1 MDVYYSDSKSKDQ
14 VVFKLL
20 NFYHRLSEKDVITIK
35 LAMIFIPV
43 LLILILNFFIHT
55 KIILTILGVNLFS
68 IVALIYSVFILFEI
82 LNKETGNERMIEIA
96 DAIREGSEGFFMTQY
111 TTIIQLS
118 LVFGVGIF
126 LFYLG
131 REVTPDETMT
141 SLLGSTWISIFIMFS
156 FFMGAL
162 CSGIS
167 GYAGMWVSVRTNI
180 RVAAAAMKCYNEA
193 LTLCF
198 NGGLFA
204 AVINVALAIYGISS
218 LFLFIYFYIWINT
231 SGQHLEIPYEN
242 IPMLLVGFSFGAS
255 FVAMFAQLGGGIYTK
270 AADVGADLI
279 GKIEMGIQEDDARNP
294 AVIADLVG
302 DNVGDC
308 AGQAADLF
316 ESISAEIISA
326 MILGCSLAEKVNLR
340 IVHDKGGFI
349 IFPLIIHCLDILVS
363 IIGAKF
369 VKTSKGLPVGGSDYQ
384 DIEDP
389 LKVMK
394 KGYNV
399 SVLLGFFGIII
410 LCALLLDVPSFIEYK
425 DKANYGWI
433 YFAACGIIGLI
444 DSYLFII
451 ITQIYTDY
459 NYSSVKSI
467 AVASQTG
474 HATNIISGMSVG
486 LESTTLP
493 TLLISV
499 SLIGAYN
506 LGQKAN
512 IVDENYSYLAGL
524 YGTAV
529 ATMGMF
535 VSGVYILS
543 MSGFGPIADNA
554 GGIIE
559 MSIQDHSVRT
569 ITDRLDACGNVTKA
583 NTKGYS
589 VGTASLACFLLFS
602 AFMDEISMTV
612 KQDFKIIDIAQVEV
626 FVAGLLGSAVV
637 FLFSSFALSAV
648 GTAAQAVI
656 KEVRTQIKS
665 DSNILIGKSKP
676 NYKQC
681 VAIVTKAGLKEMIKP
696 GLLSVLSPLV
706 VGFIFKMLGH
716 IRKKPLLGAQ
726 CVASFLMFSTST
738 GILMALFFNNA
749 GGAWDN
755 AKKYIETG
763 ALGGKNSETHKAA
776 VTGDT
781 VGDPCKDTAGPS
793 IHILIKLVST
803 IALVMAPMFV

>member
-1 MDVYYSDSKSKDQ
+1 MESYYSEKSKDTT
-14 VVFKLL
+14 VSKLL
-20 NFYHRLSEKDVITIK
+20 NYYNKLTERDINMIK
-35 LAMIFIPV
+35 LSVIFFP
-43 LLILILNFFIHT
+43 LLLMLILSFVIKT
-55 KIILTILGVNLFS
+55 KVIIAIIGVNVFSVLSLLYS
-68 IVALIYSVFILFEI
+68 IVILFDI
-82 LNKETGNERMIEIA
+82 LSKETGNEKMVEIA

-111 TTIIQLS
+111 STIFKLS
-118 LVFGVGIF
+118 LVFGLGIF
-126 LFYLG
+126 LFYFG
-131 REVTPDETMT
+131 REITPDQTLN
-141 SLLGSTWISIFIMFS
+141 SLLGSTWISIFIVFS

-162 CSGIS
+162 CSAIS
-167 GYAGMWVSVRTNI
+167 GYTGMWVSVRANI

-204 AVINVALAIYGISS
+204 AIINVALAIFGISS
-218 LFLFIYFYIWINT
+218 IFLGIYFFLWLRMSNQFIE
-231 SGQHLEIPYEN
+231 LPYES
-242 IPMLLVGFSFGAS
+242 IPLLLVGFSFGAS

-326 MILGCSLAEKVNLR
+326 MILGCTLAEKINIR
-340 IVHDKGGFI
+340 IVHDKAGFI
-349 IFPLIIHCLDILVS
+349 IFPLIIHCLDIFVS
-363 IIGAKF
+363 VIGSKF
-369 VKTSKGLPVGGSDYQ
+369 VKTVKGLPIGGSEYQ

-389 LKVMK
+389 LAVMK
-394 KGYNV
+394 KGYKV
-399 SVLLGFFGIII
+399 SIFLGLIGIIL
-410 LCALLLDVPSFIEYK
+410 LCYLLLDVPSFDTNEK
-425 DKANYGWI
+425 SNYSWI
-433 YFAACGIIGLI
+433 YFSACGVIGLI

-459 NYSSVKSI
+459 NYPSVKSI
-467 AVASQTG
+467 AQSSQTG

-486 LESTTLP
+486 LESTTIP
-493 TLLISV
+493 SLLISV

-506 LGQKAN
+506 LGMKAA
-512 IVDENYSYLAGL
+512 IVDEDFAYLSGL

-535 VSGVYILS
+535 VSGVFILS

-554 GGIIE
+554 GGIVE
-559 MSIQDHSVRT
+559 MSVQEHSVRT
-569 ITDRLDACGNVTKA
+569 ITDRLDAVGNVTKA

-602 AFMDEISMTV
+602 AFMDEISLTI
-612 KQDFKIIDIAQVEV
+612 KQDFKVVDIAQVEV
-626 FVAGLLGSAVV
+626 FIAGLLGSAVV
-637 FLFSSFALSAV
+637 FLFSSLALSSV
-648 GTAAQAVI
+648 GIAAQAVI

-706 VGFIFKMLGH
+706 VGLIFKFLGH
-716 IRKKPLLGAQ
+716 LRKKPLLGAQ
-726 CVASFLMFSTST
+726 CVASFLMFCTST
-738 GILMALFFNNA
+738 GILLALFFNNA

-763 ALGGKNSETHKAA
+763 ALGGKHSDTHKAA

-803 IALVMAPMFV
+803 ITLVMAPLFV

>member
-1 MDVYYSDSKSKDQ
+1 MDSYYSEKSKDTT
-14 VVFKLL
+14 VTKLL
-20 NFYHRLSEKDVITIK
+20 SYYNRLNDRDITTIK
-35 LAMIFIPV
+35 LCMVFLPLLFIFIFSF
-43 LLILILNFFIHT
+43 LIET
-55 KIILTILGVNLFS
+55 KIILVILSVNIFS
-68 IVALIYSVFILFEI
+68 ILALIYSCVILFDI
-82 LNKETGNERMIEIA
+82 LSKETGSEKMIEIA

-111 TTIIQLS
+111 STIFKLS
-118 LVFGVGIF
+118 LVFGIGIF
-126 LFYLG
+126 LFYFG
-131 REVTPDETMT
+131 REITPDQTLN
-141 SLLGSTWISIFIMFS
+141 SLLGSTWISIFIVFS

-162 CSGIS
+162 CSAIS
-167 GYAGMWVSVRTNI
+167 GYTGMWVSVRANI

-193 LTLCF
+193 ITLCF

-204 AVINVALAIYGISS
+204 AIINVALAIFGISS
-218 LFLFIYFYIWINT
+218 LFLGIYFYLWLNMST
-231 SGQHLEIPYEN
+231 HVMELPYDSIPL
-242 IPMLLVGFSFGAS
+242 LLVGFSFGAS

-279 GKIEMGIQEDDARNP
+279 GKIEMGIGEDDARNP

-326 MILGCSLAEKVNLR
+326 MILGCSLAEKINNKV
-340 IVHDKGGFI
+340 VHDKAGFI
-349 IFPLIIHCLDILVS
+349 IFPLIIHCLDIVVS
-363 IIGAKF
+363 VIGSKF
-369 VKTSKGLPVGGSDYQ
+369 VKTSKGLPVGGTEYQ

-389 LKVMK
+389 LVVMK
-394 KGYNV
+394 KGYKV
-399 SVLLGFFGIII
+399 TIFLGFIGIIT
-410 LCALLLDVPSFIEYK
+410 LCYLLLDVPSFENNEK
-425 DKANYGWI
+425 HNYSWI
-433 YFAACGIIGLI
+433 YFSACGVIGLI

-459 NYSSVKSI
+459 NYPSVKSI
-467 AVASQTG
+467 AQSSQTG
-474 HATNIISGMSVG
+474 HATNIISGLSVG

-493 TLLISV
+493 TLLIAT

-506 LGQKAN
+506 LGLKAD
-512 IVDENYSYLAGL
+512 IVDENYLYLSGL

-535 VSGVYILS
+535 VSGVFILA

-554 GGIIE
+554 GGIVE
-559 MSIQDHSVRT
+559 MSVQEHSVRT
-569 ITDRLDACGNVTKA
+569 ITDRLDAVGNVTKA

-589 VGTASLACFLLFS
+589 VGTAALACFLLFS
-602 AFMDEISMTV
+602 AFMDEISLIV
-612 KQDFKIIDIAQVEV
+612 KEDFKVVDIAQVEV
-626 FVAGLLGSAVV
+626 FIAGLLGSAVV
-637 FLFSSFALSAV
+637 FLFSSLALSAV
-648 GTAAQAVI
+648 GIAAQAVI
-656 KEVRTQIKS
+656 KEVRQQIKS

-706 VGFIFKMLGH
+706 VGFAFKVLGH
-716 IRKKPLLGAQ
+716 FRKKPLLGAQ
-726 CVASFLMFSTST
+726 CVASFLMFCTST

-803 IALVMAPMFV
+803 ITLVMAPLFV